1 MLKFISVLFAG
12 VLVVASLS
20 PAQAQ
25 TREETILE
33 VIEATH
39 LLDQFRSM
47 RELLPQFLEQ
57 QFAQTGAT
65 LSPVKMEIIKEIT
78 VDMYSDMEGEMMA
91 MTIRL
96 YENNFTQ
103 QELKDLLVFYRS
115 ETGMKLIDKTPD
127 IMAQVLNETNSLVEQ
142 LMPKMQQ
149 EMTRRFQELENDSA
163 S

>member
-1 MLKFISVLFAG
+1 MLKFVSVMFAG
-12 VLVVASLS
+12 VLVMATFA

-39 LLDQFRSM
+39 LLDQFQSM

-57 QFAQTGAT
+57 QFAQSGAI
-65 LSPVKMEIIKEIT
+65 LSPEKMEVIKEIT
-78 VDMYSDMEGEMMA
+78 VDMYSEMEGEMMA

-103 QELKDLLVFYRS
+103 QELEDLLVFYRS
-115 ETGMKLIDKTPD
+115 ETGIKLIEKTPD
-127 IMAQVLNETNSLVEQ
+127 IMTQVLNETNSLVAQ
-142 LMPKMQQ
+142 MMPRMQQ
-149 EMTRRFQELENDSA
+149 EMARRFQELENDST

>member
-12 VLVVASLS
+12 ALVVVTFG
-20 PAQAQ
+20 PVQAQ

-57 QFAQTGAT
+57 QFAKTGAT
-65 LSPVKMEIIKEIT
+65 LSSEKMEIIKEIT
-78 VDMYSDMEGEMMA
+78 VDMYSEMEGEMMA

-96 YENNFTQ
+96 
-103 QELKDLLVFYRS
+103 S
-115 ETGMKLIDKTPD
+115 GG
-127 IMAQVLNETNSLVEQ
+127 
-142 LMPKMQQ
+142 
-149 EMTRRFQELENDSA
+149 
-163 S
+163 